1 MEQDRLTAPMVVIFL
16 AEIAV
21 VFAIFKLCF
30 WLYRQVGLW

>member
-1 MEQDRLTAPMVVIFL
+1 MSEDRLTAPVVVIFL

-30 WLYRQVGLW
+30 WFWRHVGLW